1 MRNHYFAGVAAVAIV
16 ASAPAFAQE
25 TTSSIRGSVASGG
38 AAVAGAEVTITHVP
52 SGTTSTAVTNADGSF
67 SANGL
72 RIGGPFAVS
81 IKAGGFEDS
90 EVTDVF
96 LNAGTALRLPINIER
111 ASEITVTAS
120 KSGALET
127 STGPITALNRE
138 DIEGAASINRDIRD
152 LARRDPFTTIDLT
165 NSRTIEIAGT
175 NGRLNRFSV
184 DGVQFSDDFGL
195 NNGGL
200 PTARGP
206 VPYDAIEQFSVKV
219 APFDVSEG
227 DFQGGAINVILRSG
241 ANKFKGSAFYTYTDE
256 NLTGD
261 RTRGVPVSLDFDSK
275 QYGGILSGPIIKDKL
290 FFMVAY
296 EKADEAKP
304 FDSGPQGQG
313 FAAPI
318 PNLSAAQV
326 DQISGIA
333 KTKYGYDTL
342 GVIRNAI
349 EADEKYVVKLD
360 WNVTDD
366 HRASATYIRNVGT
379 VGNQRNT
386 FTTVATP
393 QLGLFSTGY
402 ELSEEVNS
410 GVFQLNSS
418 WSDDF
423 STEVRASYRDYNR
436 GQTPFGARTLGE
448 ITVCVDPVTAGS
460 LTSCTSGQP
469 SVSFGPDV
477 ARHSNKLNT
486 ENLSVDFTAKLEAG
500 AHSFKAVAG
509 YTDTSVFN
517 LFVQRTLGEFYFDS
531 IADFQAGKAG
541 QLRYGN
547 AVPSLDPNDGAA
559 SFSAQTWTFGLQDD
573 WQINDALQL
582 TIGARYD
589 LFASADRPPLNPNF
603 LARQGFSNR
612 STFNGRGVLQ
622 PRVGFNWKASDR
634 LILRGGFGVFAG
646 GSPDVFLANS
656 FSNTGQLTNE
666 IRLRRNTSANQCD
679 ISTSVVNAA
688 AICNAALNNV
698 ALTSIPGLVTGF
710 LATNTAALAA
720 SPVNAIDPNL
730 KIARQFRA
738 TLSADYEANLGPLGD
753 GWLIGANLLYGDT
766 MQGYTWTD
774 GRSVQS
780 GALPDGRARYIGL
793 IAGDSNQDL
802 LMTNSKRGRSYVG
815 VVRLAKSWD
824 FGLSVDGSYT
834 RSNVKDENAITS
846 TTASSLYNNNVFID
860 SNRAAYGRSI
870 YEIKDQWKF
879 NIDYKTE
886 LFGDNETRIGIFG
899 EYRSGRPYSL
909 TALDRTTGRLVVL
922 GTVGNGGRGLLYVP
936 TLNDPLVSFD
946 SAASLTAFN
955 ALIAAN
961 GLEKSRGK
969 ILAKNSL
976 TSPDFFKID
985 LHLSQELPLFVG
997 NAKIK
1002 LFADVENVLNMI
1014 DSDWGALRQV
1024 NFPYAATVADV
1035 ACLSAPV
1042 PTGSAPGSANPA
1054 GGTFAAANTA
1064 STQACAQYR
1073 YSAVTSPDVVLRGRE
1088 SLYGIRVG
1096 VKVSF

>member
-1 MRNHYFAGVAAVAIV
+1 MKKQYFYSVAVAAIV

-25 TTSSIRGSVASGG
+25 TTSAIRGTVESNG
-38 AAVAGAEVTITHVP
+38 APIVGADVSLTHVP
-52 SGTTSTAVTNADGSF
+52 SGTVANATTGTDGSF

-72 RIGGPFAVS
+72 RIGGPYNVT
-81 IKAGGFEDS
+81 IKADGYEDS
-90 EVTDVF
+90 QVTDIF
-96 LNAGTALRLPINIER
+96 LTAGQPLRLPVNIER
-111 ASEITVTAS
+111 TSEIIVTAA
-120 KSGALET
+120 KSNALEV
-127 STGPITALNRE
+127 STGPITALDRE

-256 NLTGD
+256 KLSGD
-261 RTRGVPVSLDFDSK
+261 KTRGVPVALDFSSK

-296 EKADEAKP
+296 EKADESKP

-318 PNLSAAQV
+318 PNLSATQV
-326 DQISGIA
+326 DLISQIA
-333 KTKYGYDTL
+333 KTNYNYDTL

-349 EADEKYVVKLD
+349 ESDEKYVVKLD

-366 HRASATYIRNVGT
+366 HRASVTYIRNVGT

-418 WSDDF
+418 WSDSF

-448 ITVCVDPVTAGS
+448 ITVCVDPVSVGS
-460 LTSCTSGQP
+460 LTSCASGQP
-469 SVSFGPDV
+469 SVTFGPDV

-486 ENLSVDFTAKLEAG
+486 ENLSIDFTAKLDAG
-500 AHSFKAVAG
+500 AHSLKAVAG

-517 LFVQRTLGEFYFDS
+517 LFVQRTLGEYYFDS
-531 IADFQAGKAG
+531 IADFQAGRAG

-573 WQINDALQL
+573 WQINDALQV

-589 LFASADRPPLNPNF
+589 LFGSADTPILNPNF

-612 STFNGRGVLQ
+612 HTFNGKGVLQ
-622 PRVGFNWKASDR
+622 PRVGFNWKANDR
-634 LILRGGFGVFAG
+634 LIVRGGFGVFAG

-666 IRLRRNTSANQCD
+666 IRIRRNTSANGCD
-679 ISTSVVNAA
+679 VATTVPNAA
-688 AICNAALNNV
+688 ALCAAALNNV
-698 ALTSIPGLVTGF
+698 TLSSIPGAVTGF
-710 LATNTAALAA
+710 LTTNTASLAA
-720 SPVNAIDPNL
+720 SPVNAIDPDL

-738 TLSADYEANLGPLGD
+738 TLSVDYDADLGPLGEN
-753 GWLIGANLLYGDT
+753 WLFGANLLYGNT

-774 GRSVQS
+774 IRSRQS
-780 GALPDGRARYIGL
+780 GTLPDGRPRYVGL

-802 LMTNSKRGRSYVG
+802 LMTNSKLGRSYVG

-824 FGLSVDGSYT
+824 FGLSIDGSYT

-846 TTASSLYNNNVFID
+846 TTASSLYNNNVFFD

-879 NIDYKTE
+879 NIDFKTE
-886 LFGDNETRIGIFG
+886 LFGDNETRLGIFG

-909 TALDRTTGRLVVL
+909 AALDRTTGRLAVL

-936 TLNDPLVSFD
+936 TLNDPRVSFNTT
-946 SAASLTAFN
+946 ASETAFN

-961 GLEKSRGK
+961 GLEKFRGK
-969 ILAKNSL
+969 ILPKNSL

-985 LHLSQELPLFVG
+985 LHVSQELPLFVG
-997 NAKIK
+997 SAKVK

-1035 ACLSAPV
+1035 QCLSVPV
-1042 PTGSAPGSANPA
+1042 PTGTVPGA
-1054 GGTFAAANTA
+1054 GVVNTA
-1064 STQACAQYR
+1064 STQTCAQYR

-1096 VKVSF
+1096 VKISF